1 MSWRVLYI
9 EESDYLNLYLDNLK
23 IKKGIDETTV
33 PLSDINSIIVDN
45 NKINISLSL
54 INKCMEYKVNIITCD
69 IYHLPNGIIMPYSG
83 NYQSALQLRKQIEW
97 KEETKNIIWQ
107 YIIKKKILNQAKI
120 LELKDK
126 DIKVINHMIKFSYEV
141 KMNDKT
147 NREGLAAK
155 IYFRELFGSDFK
167 RMNDD
172 VINAGLNYGYSIL
185 RSQISRELVARG
197 LNPHLGLFHNGTTNQ
212 FNLADDIIEVYRPI
226 IDSYVY
232 DELKDKTSFLRENR
246 LELIKITTKKVM
258 IAGKKQT
265 ITNSMN
271 IMINSILKVIETGDI
286 NELVFLDPIIYE

>member
-45 NKINISLSL
+45 NKTNISLSL

-69 IYHLPNGIIMPYSG
+69 IYHLPNGIIIPYSG

-126 DIKVINHMIKFSYEV
+126 KQCIKCHAEIDENAVFCPKCGEKQPEIEV
-141 KMNDKT
+141 KEAEVVTENLENSDVKPENAT
-147 NREGLAAK
+147 EAEIVEEKVSGEDNTEREKAS
-155 IYFRELFGSDFK
+155 EESNSD
-167 RMNDD
+167 
-172 VINAGLNYGYSIL
+172 
-185 RSQISRELVARG
+185 Q
-197 LNPHLGLFHNGTTNQ
+197 Q
-212 FNLADDIIEVYRPI
+212 
-226 IDSYVY
+226 
-232 DELKDKTSFLRENR
+232 
-246 LELIKITTKKVM
+246 
-258 IAGKKQT
+258 
-265 ITNSMN
+265 
-271 IMINSILKVIETGDI
+271 
-286 NELVFLDPIIYE
+286 